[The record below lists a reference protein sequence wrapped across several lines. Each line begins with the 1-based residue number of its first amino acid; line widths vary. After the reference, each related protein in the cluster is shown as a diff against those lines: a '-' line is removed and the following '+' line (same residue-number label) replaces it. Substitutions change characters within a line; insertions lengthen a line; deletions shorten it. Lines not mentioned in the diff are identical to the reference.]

1 MGHPTLTISSTD
13 VNDNEEGNLV
23 SYNITFTWNKNVSEF
38 IESDIITVNGSL
50 SNFQTGS
57 ASSYTVVFKPLS
69 NGVSSLTVPA
79 NSAKNSNN
87 QYNENSYT
95 FTINQ
100 NVPIVSENF
109 VKITPSGS
117 VSTFLDTGLNGPTGL
132 AFDKNGNLYCTN
144 YYANTISK
152 ITPSGSLSTFANSGL
167 NGAHGLAFDKNGNLF
182 CANESANNIVKI
194 TPSGNVSTSVSSGLN
209 NPYGLEFDKNGN
221 LFCSN
226 VSDNNIVKI
235 TPSGILSTFATGI
248 TEPQFLAFDNKGNL
262 YTGTHDTNKLYRI
275 SSTGVVEELTIGAV
289 LDDVEG
295 LAFDH
300 KGNLYAVSNDDN
312 RIVKI
317 PLGVP
322 SEILVKERFPEKIRR
337 TLTSLQ
343 RIKKQ
348 IKNLQATSGVTPEKL
363 DALKRQYKGSTSIIE
378 YLSNI
383 TPN

>member
-1 MGHPTLTISSTD
+1 M
-13 VNDNEEGNLV
+13 
-23 SYNITFTWNKNVSEF
+23 
-38 IESDIITVNGSL
+38 
-50 SNFQTGS
+50 
-57 ASSYTVVFKPLS
+57 
-69 NGVSSLTVPA
+69 
-79 NSAKNSNN
+79 
-87 QYNENSYT
+87 
-95 FTINQ
+95 
-100 NVPIVSENF
+100 
-109 VKITPSGS
+109 
-117 VSTFLDTGLNGPTGL
+117 
-132 AFDKNGNLYCTN
+132 
-144 YYANTISK
+144 
-152 ITPSGSLSTFANSGL
+152 
-167 NGAHGLAFDKNGNLF
+167 F

>member
-132 AFDKNGNLYCTN
+132 AFDKNGNLYCAN